1 MIELFSASAGAGKT
15 HRLTGEYI
23 KRLFIGEAQYRHIL
37 AVTFTNKAT
46 EEMKSR
52 ILNELY
58 IIASGRESRF
68 MQELLPLVGGSQQK
82 LRARA
87 RVILSQILHDY
98 SLFNVSTIDRF
109 FQSVMRAFARE
120 LGKMVSYG
128 VELDEK
134 SIRLAAI
141 DRIYADLG
149 KQENAKLLGWM
160 TEFAKEVVAEGEG
173 WNIKDKIAELSSEVN
188 NEGYKLLQR
197 NAGAAYGN
205 LNGNEVQDLKVR
217 VKKIRALFIKRLKEI
232 GNNGVAHMSALGHSP
247 SEYKGGFRSLFCKF
261 EKMAKGEMQDG
272 DSAKFKAIYNNK
284 SEWVSKDKN
293 PDDFYSND
301 LNNDI
306 KDFID
311 LCDKLPLFRTAE
323 AILQRINQFGI
334 LNNIQREIQT
344 ICREQNVMLLA
355 DTTEL
360 LNRII
365 DGNDTP
371 FIYEK
376 IGTQLNYIMLDEFQD
391 TSRMQWQNFEPLI
404 AEIESRTPH
413 KNGFGNVVV
422 GDIKQSIYRWR
433 NSDWQILH
441 NFATGPIGKYS
452 KSISLDT
459 NWRSLQNIITFN
471 NSFFESAAKELDNK
485 FASNSSGNLTPI
497 AEIYK
502 TIAQQYPKE
511 KSSIPAE
518 GYVEVRIYDKVSKGT
533 KETTGT
539 DAKMRPYQATV
550 EAIKDALCRGYSYS
564 HITIL
569 VRKNTEGAAIAKH
582 LLENNIPVVSSDS
595 MLLVSSKVIR
605 SLVERLA
612 AIATSAPAPADTDKE
627 LRNMPLLQLVQHI
640 IHNELPDAAK
650 ADMAYLNAFMDVVL
664 KFTSEEGS
672 NLSLFLKWWS
682 ENGTSY
688 SISAPKSNAVTI
700 CTIHKSKGLEAE
712 IIIIPFFTCKLEP
725 EVNGIIWCSTTDPE
739 IGYNQP
745 LPVLY
750 SAKLENTLFKE
761 DYYKEKHNCYIDAI
775 NLAYVACTRPRNEL
789 YIFADKSARSFN
801 NSMASLLAAF
811 VNAPDKLPFVK
822 DSSGIDPSQKCDIYK
837 FGVKNQRHECKMPA
851 AGAPAAA
858 PAAAGAPACAP
869 AAAGTGASASALAG
883 ASASTPASA
892 PVLQADALMLLAPIK
907 QTGRNRLAASQ
918 SSINEG
924 DDSIRNKGVILH
936 EIFSFIKNKRDIP
949 EAVKRATLLGIVNK
963 ESFADL
969 LTATAPTIEDVI
981 AQLISQTDHL
991 HWFDDS
997 AQILNEQEILSGD
1010 DTITRP
1016 DRVILLPDGKGAHKA
1031 IVVDYKFGEYDPN
1044 STQLKRYHSQVAG
1057 YMSSLCKMGFVDVS
1071 GYIWYPLHNK
1081 IIEVVPCKQ
1090 KTLL

>member
-1 MIELFSASAGAGKT
+1 
-15 HRLTGEYI
+15 
-23 KRLFIGEAQYRHIL
+23 
-37 AVTFTNKAT
+37 
-46 EEMKSR
+46 
-52 ILNELY
+52 
-58 IIASGRESRF
+58 
-68 MQELLPLVGGSQQK
+68 
-82 LRARA
+82 
-87 RVILSQILHDY
+87 
-98 SLFNVSTIDRF
+98 
-109 FQSVMRAFARE
+109 
-120 LGKMVSYG
+120 
-128 VELDEK
+128 
-134 SIRLAAI
+134 
-141 DRIYADLG
+141 
-149 KQENAKLLGWM
+149 
-160 TEFAKEVVAEGEG
+160 
-173 WNIKDKIAELSSEVN
+173 
-188 NEGYKLLQR
+188 
-197 NAGAAYGN
+197 
-205 LNGNEVQDLKVR
+205 
-217 VKKIRALFIKRLKEI
+217 
-232 GNNGVAHMSALGHSP
+232 
-247 SEYKGGFRSLFCKF
+247 
-261 EKMAKGEMQDG
+261 
-272 DSAKFKAIYNNK
+272 
-284 SEWVSKDKN
+284 
-293 PDDFYSND
+293 
-301 LNNDI
+301 
-306 KDFID
+306 
-311 LCDKLPLFRTAE
+311 
-323 AILQRINQFGI
+323 
-334 LNNIQREIQT
+334 
-344 ICREQNVMLLA
+344 
-355 DTTEL
+355 
-360 LNRII
+360 
-365 DGNDTP
+365 
-371 FIYEK
+371 
-376 IGTQLNYIMLDEFQD
+376 
-391 TSRMQWQNFEPLI
+391 
-404 AEIESRTPH
+404 
-413 KNGFGNVVV
+413 
-422 GDIKQSIYRWR
+422 
-433 NSDWQILH
+433 
-441 NFATGPIGKYS
+441 
-452 KSISLDT
+452 
-459 NWRSLQNIITFN
+459 
-471 NSFFESAAKELDNK
+471 
-485 FASNSSGNLTPI
+485 
-497 AEIYK
+497 
-502 TIAQQYPKE
+502 
-511 KSSIPAE
+511 
-518 GYVEVRIYDKVSKGT
+518 
-533 KETTGT
+533 
-539 DAKMRPYQATV
+539 
-550 EAIKDALCRGYSYS
+550 
-564 HITIL
+564 
-569 VRKNTEGAAIAKH
+569 
-582 LLENNIPVVSSDS
+582 
-595 MLLVSSKVIR
+595 
-605 SLVERLA
+605 
-612 AIATSAPAPADTDKE
+612 
-627 LRNMPLLQLVQHI
+627 MPLLQLVQHI

-801 NSMASLLAAF
+801 NSMASLLATF

-822 DSSGIDPSQKCDIYK
+822 DSSGIAASQNFDIYML
-837 FGVKNQRHECKMPA
+837 GVKNQRHECKMPA
-851 AGAPAAA
+851 AGA
-858 PAAAGAPACAP
+858 GAP
-869 AAAGTGASASALAG
+869 AAAGTGPSTVSA
-883 ASASTPASA
+883 TASA

-949 EAVKRATLLGIVNK
+949 DAVKRATLLGIVNK

-997 AQILNEQEILSGD
+997 AQILNEQEILSGN

>member
-68 MQELLPLVGGSQQK
+68 MQELLPLVGGSQQR

-173 WNIKDKIAELSSEVN
+173 WNIKDKIADLSSEVN

-205 LNGNEVQDLKVR
+205 LDGNDVQDLKVR

-232 GNNGVAHMSALGHSP
+232 GNNGLAHMSALGHSP
-247 SEYKGGFRSLFCKF
+247 SEYKGGFRSPFCRF

-284 SEWVSKDKN
+284 SEWVSKENN

-311 LCDKLPLFRTAE
+311 LCDKLSLFRTAE

-360 LNRII
+360 LNRVI

-404 AEIESRTPH
+404 AEIESRTSH

-518 GYVEVRIYDKVSKGT
+518 GYVEVRIYDKVPKENKVT
-533 KETTGT
+533 KVT

-801 NSMASLLAAF
+801 NSMASLLATF
-811 VNAPDKLPFVK
+811 VNAPDKVPFVK

-851 AGAPAAA
+851 AASSVGSS
-858 PAAAGAPACAP
+858 AAAGA
-869 AAAGTGASASALAG
+869 SA
-883 ASASTPASA
+883 
-892 PVLQADALMLLAPIK
+892 LQADALMLLAPIK

>member
-232 GNNGVAHMSALGHSP
+232 GNNGVAHISALGHSP
-247 SEYKGGFRSLFCKF
+247 SEYKGGFRSPFCRF

-272 DSAKFKAIYNNK
+272 DSAKFNAIYNNK
-284 SEWVSKDKN
+284 SEWVSKENN

-518 GYVEVRIYDKVSKGT
+518 GYVEVRIYDKVP
-533 KETTGT
+533 KENKVT
-539 DAKMRPYQATV
+539 DAKMRPYKATV

-801 NSMASLLAAF
+801 NSMASLLATF
-811 VNAPDKLPFVK
+811 VNAPDKVPFVK

-837 FGVKNQRHECKMPA
+837 FGVKNQRHDCKMPS
-851 AGAPAAA
+851 AG
-858 PAAAGAPACAP
+858 
-869 AAAGTGASASALAG
+869 AG

>member
-1 MIELFSASAGAGKT
+1 
-15 HRLTGEYI
+15 
-23 KRLFIGEAQYRHIL
+23 
-37 AVTFTNKAT
+37 
-46 EEMKSR
+46 
-52 ILNELY
+52 
-58 IIASGRESRF
+58 
-68 MQELLPLVGGSQQK
+68 
-82 LRARA
+82 
-87 RVILSQILHDY
+87 
-98 SLFNVSTIDRF
+98 
-109 FQSVMRAFARE
+109 
-120 LGKMVSYG
+120 
-128 VELDEK
+128 
-134 SIRLAAI
+134 
-141 DRIYADLG
+141 
-149 KQENAKLLGWM
+149 
-160 TEFAKEVVAEGEG
+160 
-173 WNIKDKIAELSSEVN
+173 
-188 NEGYKLLQR
+188 
-197 NAGAAYGN
+197 
-205 LNGNEVQDLKVR
+205 
-217 VKKIRALFIKRLKEI
+217 
-232 GNNGVAHMSALGHSP
+232 
-247 SEYKGGFRSLFCKF
+247 
-261 EKMAKGEMQDG
+261 
-272 DSAKFKAIYNNK
+272 
-284 SEWVSKDKN
+284 
-293 PDDFYSND
+293 
-301 LNNDI
+301 
-306 KDFID
+306 
-311 LCDKLPLFRTAE
+311 
-323 AILQRINQFGI
+323 
-334 LNNIQREIQT
+334 
-344 ICREQNVMLLA
+344 
-355 DTTEL
+355 
-360 LNRII
+360 
-365 DGNDTP
+365 
-371 FIYEK
+371 
-376 IGTQLNYIMLDEFQD
+376 
-391 TSRMQWQNFEPLI
+391 
-404 AEIESRTPH
+404 
-413 KNGFGNVVV
+413 
-422 GDIKQSIYRWR
+422 
-433 NSDWQILH
+433 
-441 NFATGPIGKYS
+441 
-452 KSISLDT
+452 
-459 NWRSLQNIITFN
+459 
-471 NSFFESAAKELDNK
+471 
-485 FASNSSGNLTPI
+485 
-497 AEIYK
+497 
-502 TIAQQYPKE
+502 
-511 KSSIPAE
+511 
-518 GYVEVRIYDKVSKGT
+518 
-533 KETTGT
+533 
-539 DAKMRPYQATV
+539 
-550 EAIKDALCRGYSYS
+550 
-564 HITIL
+564 
-569 VRKNTEGAAIAKH
+569 
-582 LLENNIPVVSSDS
+582 
-595 MLLVSSKVIR
+595 
-605 SLVERLA
+605 
-612 AIATSAPAPADTDKE
+612 
-627 LRNMPLLQLVQHI
+627 MPLLQLVQHI

-801 NSMASLLAAF
+801 NSMASLLATF
-811 VNAPDKLPFVK
+811 VNAPDKVPFVK

-851 AGAPAAA
+851 AASSVGSS
-858 PAAAGAPACAP
+858 AAAGAP
-869 AAAGTGASASALAG
+869 AAAGTGASASAPAG
-883 ASASTPASA
+883 VSASTPASA

-936 EIFSFIKNKRDIP
+936 EIFSFIKNKRDISD
-949 EAVKRATLLGIVNK
+949 AVKRATLLGIVNK

>member
-173 WNIKDKIAELSSEVN
+173 WNIKDKIADLSSEVN
-188 NEGYKLLQR
+188 NEGYKLLRR

-205 LNGNEVQDLKVR
+205 LDGNDVQDLKLR

-232 GNNGVAHMSALGHSP
+232 GNNGVAHISALGHSP
-247 SEYKGGFRSLFCKF
+247 SEYKGGFRSPFCRF

-284 SEWVSKDKN
+284 SEWVSKENN

-311 LCDKLPLFRTAE
+311 LCYTLPLFRTAE

-360 LNRII
+360 LNRVI

-404 AEIESRTPH
+404 AEIESRTSH

-518 GYVEVRIYDKVSKGT
+518 GYVEVRIYDKVP
-533 KETTGT
+533 KETKVTMVT

-851 AGAPAAA
+851 AASSVGAS
-858 PAAAGAPACAP
+858 AAAGAP
-869 AAAGTGASASALAG
+869 AAAGTGASASAPAG

-949 EAVKRATLLGIVNK
+949 DAVKRATLLGIVNK

>member
-173 WNIKDKIAELSSEVN
+173 WNIKDKIADLSSEVN

-205 LNGNEVQDLKVR
+205 LNGNEVQDLKLR

-232 GNNGVAHMSALGHSP
+232 GNNGLAHMSALGHSP

-284 SEWVSKDKN
+284 SEWVSKENN

-360 LNRII
+360 LNRVI

-605 SLVERLA
+605 GLVERLA

-811 VNAPDKLPFVK
+811 VNAPDKVPFVK

-837 FGVKNQRHECKMPA
+837 FGVKNQRHECKV
-851 AGAPAAA
+851 PAAA
-858 PAAAGAPACAP
+858 SSVGSSAAAGAP
-869 AAAGTGASASALAG
+869 AAAGTGASASAPAG
-883 ASASTPASA
+883 VSASTPASA

-949 EAVKRATLLGIVNK
+949 DAVKRATLLGIVNK

>member
-98 SLFNVSTIDRF
+98 SLFSVSTIDRF

-173 WNIKDKIAELSSEVN
+173 WNIKDKIADLSSEVN

-232 GNNGVAHMSALGHSP
+232 GNNGLAHMSALGHSP
-247 SEYKGGFRSLFCKF
+247 SEYKGGFRSPFCRF

-284 SEWVSKDKN
+284 SEWVSKENN

-306 KDFID
+306 KEFVD
-311 LCDKLPLFRTAE
+311 LCDTLPLFRTAE

-404 AEIESRTPH
+404 AEIESRTSH

-518 GYVEVRIYDKVSKGT
+518 GYVEVRIYDKVPKGT
-533 KETTGT
+533 KETKGT

-801 NSMASLLAAF
+801 NSMASLLATF
-811 VNAPDKLPFVK
+811 VNAPDKVPFVK

-837 FGVKNQRHECKMPA
+837 FGVKNQRHECKVPA
-851 AGAPAAA
+851 
-858 PAAAGAPACAP
+858 
-869 AAAGTGASASALAG
+869 AG

-892 PVLQADALMLLAPIK
+892 PALQADALMLLAPIK
-907 QTGRNRLAASQ
+907 QTGRNRLAVSQ

-949 EAVKRATLLGIVNK
+949 DAVKRATLLGIVNK

>member
-173 WNIKDKIAELSSEVN
+173 WNIKDKIADLSSEVN

-205 LNGNEVQDLKVR
+205 LDGNDVQDLKVR

-232 GNNGVAHMSALGHSP
+232 GNNGLAHMSALGHSP

-284 SEWVSKDKN
+284 SEWVSKENN

-360 LNRII
+360 LNRVI

-518 GYVEVRIYDKVSKGT
+518 GYVEVRIYDKVPKGT
-533 KETTGT
+533 KETKGT

-605 SLVERLA
+605 GLVERLA

-789 YIFADKSARSFN
+789 YIFADKSSRSFN
-801 NSMASLLAAF
+801 NSMASLLATF
-811 VNAPDKLPFVK
+811 VNAPDKVPFVK
-822 DSSGIDPSQKCDIYK
+822 DSSGIAASQNFDIYML
-837 FGVKNQRHECKMPA
+837 GVKNQRHECKMPA
-851 AGAPAAA
+851 
-858 PAAAGAPACAP
+858 
-869 AAAGTGASASALAG
+869 AG

-949 EAVKRATLLGIVNK
+949 DAVKRATLLGIVNK

>member
-173 WNIKDKIAELSSEVN
+173 WNIKDKIADLSSEVS

-232 GNNGVAHMSALGHSP
+232 GNNGLAHMSALGHSP
-247 SEYKGGFRSLFCKF
+247 SEYKGGFRSPFCRF

-284 SEWVSKDKN
+284 SEWVSKEKN

-311 LCDKLPLFRTAE
+311 LCDTLPLFRTAE

-404 AEIESRTPH
+404 AEIESRTSH

-518 GYVEVRIYDKVSKGT
+518 GYVEVRIYDKVPKGT
-533 KETTGT
+533 KETKGT

-801 NSMASLLAAF
+801 NSMASLLATF
-811 VNAPDKLPFVK
+811 VNAPDKVPFVK

-837 FGVKNQRHECKMPA
+837 FGVKNQRHACKMPA
-851 AGAPAAA
+851 AGAF
-858 PAAAGAPACAP
+858 
-869 AAAGTGASASALAG
+869 
-883 ASASTPASA
+883 ASTPASA

-949 EAVKRATLLGIVNK
+949 DAVKRATLLGIVNK

>member
-173 WNIKDKIAELSSEVN
+173 WNIKDKIADLSSEVN

-197 NAGAAYGN
+197 NAGASYGN

-284 SEWVSKDKN
+284 SEWVSKENN

-518 GYVEVRIYDKVSKGT
+518 GYVEVRIYDKVP
-533 KETTGT
+533 KETKVTKVT

-801 NSMASLLAAF
+801 NSMASLLATF
-811 VNAPDKLPFVK
+811 VNAPDKVPFVK

-837 FGVKNQRHECKMPA
+837 FGVKNQRHECKVPAAASSVGSSAA

-858 PAAAGAPACAP
+858 PAAASVPS
-869 AAAGTGASASALAG
+869 AAGAGPSAVSA
-883 ASASTPASA
+883 PASA

-949 EAVKRATLLGIVNK
+949 DAVKRATLLGIVNK

>member
-232 GNNGVAHMSALGHSP
+232 GNNGLAHMSALGHSP

-284 SEWVSKDKN
+284 SEWVSKENN

-311 LCDKLPLFRTAE
+311 LCDTLPLFRTAE
-323 AILQRINQFGI
+323 VILQRINQFGI

-360 LNRII
+360 LNRVI

-612 AIATSAPAPADTDKE
+612 AIATSAHAPADTDKE

-801 NSMASLLAAF
+801 NSMASLLATF
-811 VNAPDKLPFVK
+811 VNAPDKVPFVK

-851 AGAPAAA
+851 AASSVGSSAA
-858 PAAAGAPACAP
+858 
-869 AAAGTGASASALAG
+869 
-883 ASASTPASA
+883 ASA

-949 EAVKRATLLGIVNK
+949 DAVKRATLLGIVNK

>member
-173 WNIKDKIAELSSEVN
+173 WNIKDKIADLSSEVN

-232 GNNGVAHMSALGHSP
+232 GNNGVAHISALGHSP

-284 SEWVSKDKN
+284 SEWVSKENN

-360 LNRII
+360 LNRVI

-518 GYVEVRIYDKVSKGT
+518 GYVEVRIYDKVPKGT
-533 KETTGT
+533 KETMETKETKGT

-605 SLVERLA
+605 GLVERLA

-640 IHNELPDAAK
+640 IHNELPDASK

-801 NSMASLLAAF
+801 NSMASLLATF
-811 VNAPDKLPFVK
+811 VNAPDKVPFVK

-837 FGVKNQRHECKMPA
+837 FGVKNQRYECKV
-851 AGAPAAA
+851 PAAA
-858 PAAAGAPACAP
+858 SSVGS
-869 AAAGTGASASALAG
+869 SA
-883 ASASTPASA
+883 TASA
-892 PVLQADALMLLAPIK
+892 PALQADALMLLAPIK

-949 EAVKRATLLGIVNK
+949 DAVKRATLLGIVNK

-997 AQILNEQEILSGD
+997 AQILNEQEILSGN

>member
-58 IIASGRESRF
+58 VIASGRESRF

-120 LGKMVSYG
+120 LGKVVSYG

-173 WNIKDKIAELSSEVN
+173 WNIKDKIADLSSEVN

-205 LNGNEVQDLKVR
+205 LDGQEVQDLKVR

-232 GNNGVAHMSALGHSP
+232 GNNGLAHMSALGHSP
-247 SEYKGGFRSLFCKF
+247 SEYKGGFRSLFCRF

-284 SEWVSKDKN
+284 SEWVSKENN

-311 LCDKLPLFRTAE
+311 LSDNLPLFRTAE

-360 LNRII
+360 LNRVI

-518 GYVEVRIYDKVSKGT
+518 GYVEVRIYDKVPKET
-533 KETTGT
+533 KETKVT

-605 SLVERLA
+605 GLVERLA

-672 NLSLFLKWWS
+672 NLNLFLKWWS
-682 ENGTSY
+682 ENGKSY

-712 IIIIPFFTCKLEP
+712 IIIIPFFSCKLEP

-801 NSMASLLAAF
+801 NSMASLLATF
-811 VNAPDKLPFVK
+811 VNAPDKVPFVK
-822 DSSGIDPSQKCDIYK
+822 DSSGIAASQNFDIYML
-837 FGVKNQRHECKMPA
+837 GVKNQRHECKMPA
-851 AGAPAAA
+851 AGA
-858 PAAAGAPACAP
+858 GV
-869 AAAGTGASASALAG
+869 
-883 ASASTPASA
+883 SASTPASA

-949 EAVKRATLLGIVNK
+949 DAVKRATLLGIVNK

-997 AQILNEQEILSGD
+997 AQILNEQEILSGN

>member
-173 WNIKDKIAELSSEVN
+173 WNIKDKIADLSSEVN

-205 LNGNEVQDLKVR
+205 LDGQEVQDLKVR

-232 GNNGVAHMSALGHSP
+232 GNNGLAHMSALGHSP

-284 SEWVSKDKN
+284 SEWVSKENN

-306 KDFID
+306 KEFVD
-311 LCDKLPLFRTAE
+311 LCDTLPLFRTAE

-612 AIATSAPAPADTDKE
+612 AIATSAPAPADPDKE

-801 NSMASLLAAF
+801 NSMASLLATF
-811 VNAPDKLPFVK
+811 VNAPDKVPFVK
-822 DSSGIDPSQKCDIYK
+822 DSSSIDPSQKCDIYK

-851 AGAPAAA
+851 AASSVGSSAA
-858 PAAAGAPACAP
+858 
-869 AAAGTGASASALAG
+869 
-883 ASASTPASA
+883 ASA

-949 EAVKRATLLGIVNK
+949 DAVKRATLLGIVNK

>member
-173 WNIKDKIAELSSEVN
+173 WNIKDKIADLSSEVN

-247 SEYKGGFRSLFCKF
+247 SEYKGGFRSPFCRF

-284 SEWVSKDKN
+284 SEWVSKENN

-311 LCDKLPLFRTAE
+311 LCDTLPLFRTAE

-518 GYVEVRIYDKVSKGT
+518 GYVEVRIYDKVPKGT
-533 KETTGT
+533 KETKGT

-605 SLVERLA
+605 GLVERLA

-627 LRNMPLLQLVQHI
+627 LCNMPLLQLVQHI
-640 IHNELPDAAK
+640 IHNELPDEAK

-801 NSMASLLAAF
+801 NSMASLLATF
-811 VNAPDKLPFVK
+811 VNAPDKVPFVK

-837 FGVKNQRHECKMPA
+837 FGVKNQRHECKML
-851 AGAPAAA
+851 AAA
-858 PAAAGAPACAP
+858 SSVGSSAA
-869 AAAGTGASASALAG
+869 
-883 ASASTPASA
+883 ASA

-949 EAVKRATLLGIVNK
+949 DAVKRATLLGIVNK

-981 AQLISQTDHL
+981 AQLISQIDHL

>member
-232 GNNGVAHMSALGHSP
+232 GNNGVAHISALGHSP
-247 SEYKGGFRSLFCKF
+247 SEYKGGFRSPFCRF

-306 KDFID
+306 KEFVD
-311 LCDKLPLFRTAE
+311 LCDTLPLFRTAE

-518 GYVEVRIYDKVSKGT
+518 GYVEVRIYDKVPKET
-533 KETTGT
+533 KETMETKETKGT

-672 NLSLFLKWWS
+672 NLNLFLKWWS
-682 ENGTSY
+682 ENGKSY

-801 NSMASLLAAF
+801 NSMASLLATF
-811 VNAPDKLPFVK
+811 VNAPDKVPFVK

-851 AGAPAAA
+851 AGAP
-858 PAAAGAPACAP
+858 
-869 AAAGTGASASALAG
+869 
-883 ASASTPASA
+883 ASTPASA

-936 EIFSFIKNKRDIP
+936 EIFSFIKNKCDIP
-949 EAVKRATLLGIVNK
+949 DAVKRATLLGIVNK

-997 AQILNEQEILSGD
+997 AQILNEQEILSGN

-1071 GYIWYPLHNK
+1071 GYLWYPLHNK

>member
-173 WNIKDKIAELSSEVN
+173 WNIKDKIADLSSEVN

-205 LNGNEVQDLKVR
+205 LDGNDVQDLKVR

-232 GNNGVAHMSALGHSP
+232 GNNGLAHMSALGHSP
-247 SEYKGGFRSLFCKF
+247 SEYKGGFRSPFCRF

-284 SEWVSKDKN
+284 SEWVSKENN

-404 AEIESRTPH
+404 AEIESRTSH

-518 GYVEVRIYDKVSKGT
+518 GYVEVRIYDKVPKGT

-605 SLVERLA
+605 GLVERLA

-801 NSMASLLAAF
+801 NSMASLLATF
-811 VNAPDKLPFVK
+811 VNAPDKVPFVK

-837 FGVKNQRHECKMPA
+837 FGVKNQRHDCKMPA
-851 AGAPAAA
+851 
-858 PAAAGAPACAP
+858 
-869 AAAGTGASASALAG
+869 AG

-936 EIFSFIKNKRDIP
+936 KIFSFIKNKRDIP
-949 EAVKRATLLGIVNK
+949 DAVKRATLLGIVNK

>member
-205 LNGNEVQDLKVR
+205 LNGNEVQDLKLR

-232 GNNGVAHMSALGHSP
+232 GNNGLAHMSALGHSP

-284 SEWVSKDKN
+284 SEWVSKENN

-518 GYVEVRIYDKVSKGT
+518 GYVEVRIYDKVPKGT
-533 KETTGT
+533 KETKGT

-605 SLVERLA
+605 GLVERLA

-789 YIFADKSARSFN
+789 YIFADKSSRSFN
-801 NSMASLLAAF
+801 NSMASLLATF
-811 VNAPDKLPFVK
+811 VNAPGKVPFVK
-822 DSSGIDPSQKCDIYK
+822 DSSGIAASQNFDIYML
-837 FGVKNQRHECKMPA
+837 GVKNQRHECKMPA
-851 AGAPAAA
+851 
-858 PAAAGAPACAP
+858 
-869 AAAGTGASASALAG
+869 AG

-949 EAVKRATLLGIVNK
+949 DAVKRATLLGIVNK

>member
-197 NAGAAYGN
+197 NAGASYGN

-284 SEWVSKDKN
+284 SEWVSKENN

-612 AIATSAPAPADTDKE
+612 AIATSAPVPADTDKE

-640 IHNELPDAAK
+640 IHNELPDEAK

-851 AGAPAAA
+851 AASSVGSS
-858 PAAAGAPACAP
+858 AAAGAP
-869 AAAGTGASASALAG
+869 AAAGTGASASAPAG

-949 EAVKRATLLGIVNK
+949 DAVKRATLLGIVNK

>member
-173 WNIKDKIAELSSEVN
+173 WNIKDKIADLSSEVN

-205 LNGNEVQDLKVR
+205 LDGNDVQDLKVR

-247 SEYKGGFRSLFCKF
+247 SEYKGGFRSPFCRF

-284 SEWVSKDKN
+284 SEWVSKENN

-311 LCDKLPLFRTAE
+311 LSDTLPLFRTAE

-452 KSISLDT
+452 KSIPLDT

-518 GYVEVRIYDKVSKGT
+518 GYVEVRIYDKVPKGT

-605 SLVERLA
+605 GLVERLA

-801 NSMASLLAAF
+801 NSMASLLATF
-811 VNAPDKLPFVK
+811 VNAPDKVPFVK

-851 AGAPAAA
+851 
-858 PAAAGAPACAP
+858 
-869 AAAGTGASASALAG
+869 AG

-936 EIFSFIKNKRDIP
+936 EIFSFIKNKCDIP
-949 EAVKRATLLGIVNK
+949 DAVKRATLLGIVNK

>member
-173 WNIKDKIAELSSEVN
+173 WNIKDKIADLSSEVN
-188 NEGYKLLQR
+188 NEGYKFLQR
-197 NAGAAYGN
+197 DAGAAYGN

-232 GNNGVAHMSALGHSP
+232 GNNGVAHISALGHSP
-247 SEYKGGFRSLFCKF
+247 SEYKGGFRSPFCRF

-284 SEWVSKDKN
+284 SEWVSKNNN

-311 LCDKLPLFRTAE
+311 LCDKLQLFRTAE

-404 AEIESRTPH
+404 AEIESRTSH

-497 AEIYK
+497 VEIYK

-511 KSSIPAE
+511 KSPIPAE

-539 DAKMRPYQATV
+539 DAKIRPYQATV

-605 SLVERLA
+605 GLVERLA

-640 IHNELPDAAK
+640 IHNELPDEAK

-725 EVNGIIWCSTTDPE
+725 EVNGIIWCSTTNPE

-761 DYYKEKHNCYIDAI
+761 DYYKEKHNCCIDAI

-789 YIFADKSARSFN
+789 YIFADKSSRSFN
-801 NSMASLLAAF
+801 NSMASLLATF
-811 VNAPDKLPFVK
+811 VNAPGKVPFVK

-851 AGAPAAA
+851 AASSVGSSAA
-858 PAAAGAPACAP
+858 
-869 AAAGTGASASALAG
+869 
-883 ASASTPASA
+883 ASA

-949 EAVKRATLLGIVNK
+949 DAVKRATLLGIVNK

>member
-197 NAGAAYGN
+197 NAGAAYGS

-247 SEYKGGFRSLFCKF
+247 SEYKGGFRSLFCRF

-284 SEWVSKDKN
+284 SEWVSKENN

-311 LCDKLPLFRTAE
+311 LCDTLPLFRTAE

-485 FASNSSGNLTPI
+485 FASNSSGNLIPI

-518 GYVEVRIYDKVSKGT
+518 GYVEVRIYDKVP
-533 KETTGT
+533 KETKVTMVT

-801 NSMASLLAAF
+801 NSMASLLAIF
-811 VNAPDKLPFVK
+811 VNAPDKVPFVK

-851 AGAPAAA
+851 AGA
-858 PAAAGAPACAP
+858 
-869 AAAGTGASASALAG
+869 G

-907 QTGRNRLAASQ
+907 QTGRNRLAVSQ

-949 EAVKRATLLGIVNK
+949 DAVKRATLLGIVNK

-997 AQILNEQEILSGD
+997 AQILNEQEILSGN

>member
-173 WNIKDKIAELSSEVN
+173 WNIKDKIAELSSEVS

-197 NAGAAYGN
+197 NAGASYGN

-232 GNNGVAHMSALGHSP
+232 GNNGVAHISALGHSP

-284 SEWVSKDKN
+284 SEWVSKENN

-311 LCDKLPLFRTAE
+311 LCDTLPLFRTAE
-323 AILQRINQFGI
+323 TILQRINQFGI

-404 AEIESRTPH
+404 AEIESRTSH

-485 FASNSSGNLTPI
+485 FASHISGNLTPI

-518 GYVEVRIYDKVSKGT
+518 GYVEVRIYDKVP
-533 KETTGT
+533 KETKGT
-539 DAKMRPYQATV
+539 DAKIRPYQATV

-605 SLVERLA
+605 GLVERLA

-640 IHNELPDAAK
+640 IHNELPDEAK

-801 NSMASLLAAF
+801 NSMASLLATF
-811 VNAPDKLPFVK
+811 VNAPDKVPFVK

-851 AGAPAAA
+851 AG
-858 PAAAGAPACAP
+858 
-869 AAAGTGASASALAG
+869 AG

-949 EAVKRATLLGIVNK
+949 DAVKRATLLGIVNK

>member
-160 TEFAKEVVAEGEG
+160 TEFAKEVVVEGEG
-173 WNIKDKIAELSSEVN
+173 WNIKDKIADLSSEVN

-232 GNNGVAHMSALGHSP
+232 GNSGLAHMSALGHSP

-284 SEWVSKDKN
+284 SEWVSKENN

-311 LCDKLPLFRTAE
+311 LCDKLSLFRTAE

-518 GYVEVRIYDKVSKGT
+518 GYVEVRIYDKVP
-533 KETTGT
+533 KETKVTKGT

-605 SLVERLA
+605 GLVERLA

-640 IHNELPDAAK
+640 IHNELPDEAK

-789 YIFADKSARSFN
+789 YIFADKSSRSFN
-801 NSMASLLAAF
+801 NSMASLLAKF
-811 VNAPDKLPFVK
+811 VDAPDKLPFVK

-837 FGVKNQRHECKMPA
+837 FGVKNQRHECKV
-851 AGAPAAA
+851 PAAA
-858 PAAAGAPACAP
+858 SSVGSSAAAGAP
-869 AAAGTGASASALAG
+869 AAAGTGASVSALAG

-949 EAVKRATLLGIVNK
+949 DAVKRATLLGIVNK
-963 ESFADL
+963 ESFSDL

>member
-173 WNIKDKIAELSSEVN
+173 WNIKDKIADLSSEVN

-217 VKKIRALFIKRLKEI
+217 VKKIRTLFIKRLKEI
-232 GNNGVAHMSALGHSP
+232 GNNGLAHMSALGHSP

-284 SEWVSKDKN
+284 SEWVSKENN

-311 LCDKLPLFRTAE
+311 LCDTLPLFRTAE

-404 AEIESRTPH
+404 AEIESRTSH

-518 GYVEVRIYDKVSKGT
+518 GYVEVRIYDKVPKATKETKVTKGT
-533 KETTGT
+533 KGT

-811 VNAPDKLPFVK
+811 VNAPGKVPFVK
-822 DSSGIDPSQKCDIYK
+822 DNSGIDPSQKCDIYK
-837 FGVKNQRHECKMPA
+837 FGVKNQRHDCKMPA
-851 AGAPAAA
+851 
-858 PAAAGAPACAP
+858 
-869 AAAGTGASASALAG
+869 AG

-949 EAVKRATLLGIVNK
+949 DAVKRATLLGIVNK

>member
-173 WNIKDKIAELSSEVN
+173 WNIKDKIADLSSEVN

-247 SEYKGGFRSLFCKF
+247 SEYKGGFRSPFCRF

-284 SEWVSKDKN
+284 SEWVSKENN

-533 KETTGT
+533 KETKGT

-612 AIATSAPAPADTDKE
+612 AIATSAPAPADADKE

-640 IHNELPDAAK
+640 IHNELPDEAK

-712 IIIIPFFTCKLEP
+712 IIIIPFFTCKFEP

-851 AGAPAAA
+851 AASSVGSSAAA
-858 PAAAGAPACAP
+858 GVPAAAGA
-869 AAAGTGASASALAG
+869 SASA
-883 ASASTPASA
+883 PASA

-907 QTGRNRLAASQ
+907 QTGRNRLAASL

-949 EAVKRATLLGIVNK
+949 DAVKRATLLGIVNK

>member
-173 WNIKDKIAELSSEVN
+173 WNIKDKIADLSSEVN
-188 NEGYKLLQR
+188 NEGYKFLQR

-232 GNNGVAHMSALGHSP
+232 GNNGLAHMSALGHSP
-247 SEYKGGFRSLFCKF
+247 SEYKGGFRSPFCRF

-284 SEWVSKDKN
+284 SEWVSKENN

-311 LCDKLPLFRTAE
+311 LCDTLPLFKTAE
-323 AILQRINQFGI
+323 VILQRINQFGI

-360 LNRII
+360 LNRVI

-404 AEIESRTPH
+404 AEIESRTSH

-518 GYVEVRIYDKVSKGT
+518 GYVEVRIYDKVPKGT

-801 NSMASLLAAF
+801 NSMASLLATF

-851 AGAPAAA
+851 AG
-858 PAAAGAPACAP
+858 
-869 AAAGTGASASALAG
+869 AG

-936 EIFSFIKNKRDIP
+936 EIFSFIKNKCDILD
-949 EAVKRATLLGIVNK
+949 AVKRATLLGIVNK

-969 LTATAPTIEDVI
+969 LTATTPTIEDVI

>member
-1 MIELFSASAGAGKT
+1 
-15 HRLTGEYI
+15 
-23 KRLFIGEAQYRHIL
+23 
-37 AVTFTNKAT
+37 
-46 EEMKSR
+46 
-52 ILNELY
+52 
-58 IIASGRESRF
+58 
-68 MQELLPLVGGSQQK
+68 
-82 LRARA
+82 
-87 RVILSQILHDY
+87 
-98 SLFNVSTIDRF
+98 
-109 FQSVMRAFARE
+109 
-120 LGKMVSYG
+120 
-128 VELDEK
+128 
-134 SIRLAAI
+134 
-141 DRIYADLG
+141 
-149 KQENAKLLGWM
+149 
-160 TEFAKEVVAEGEG
+160 
-173 WNIKDKIAELSSEVN
+173 
-188 NEGYKLLQR
+188 
-197 NAGAAYGN
+197 
-205 LNGNEVQDLKVR
+205 
-217 VKKIRALFIKRLKEI
+217 
-232 GNNGVAHMSALGHSP
+232 
-247 SEYKGGFRSLFCKF
+247 
-261 EKMAKGEMQDG
+261 
-272 DSAKFKAIYNNK
+272 
-284 SEWVSKDKN
+284 
-293 PDDFYSND
+293 
-301 LNNDI
+301 
-306 KDFID
+306 
-311 LCDKLPLFRTAE
+311 
-323 AILQRINQFGI
+323 
-334 LNNIQREIQT
+334 
-344 ICREQNVMLLA
+344 
-355 DTTEL
+355 
-360 LNRII
+360 
-365 DGNDTP
+365 
-371 FIYEK
+371 
-376 IGTQLNYIMLDEFQD
+376 
-391 TSRMQWQNFEPLI
+391 
-404 AEIESRTPH
+404 
-413 KNGFGNVVV
+413 
-422 GDIKQSIYRWR
+422 
-433 NSDWQILH
+433 
-441 NFATGPIGKYS
+441 
-452 KSISLDT
+452 
-459 NWRSLQNIITFN
+459 
-471 NSFFESAAKELDNK
+471 
-485 FASNSSGNLTPI
+485 
-497 AEIYK
+497 
-502 TIAQQYPKE
+502 
-511 KSSIPAE
+511 
-518 GYVEVRIYDKVSKGT
+518 
-533 KETTGT
+533 
-539 DAKMRPYQATV
+539 
-550 EAIKDALCRGYSYS
+550 
-564 HITIL
+564 
-569 VRKNTEGAAIAKH
+569 
-582 LLENNIPVVSSDS
+582 
-595 MLLVSSKVIR
+595 
-605 SLVERLA
+605 
-612 AIATSAPAPADTDKE
+612 
-627 LRNMPLLQLVQHI
+627 MPLLQLVQHI
-640 IHNELPDAAK
+640 IHNELPDEAK

-801 NSMASLLAAF
+801 NSMASLLATF
-811 VNAPDKLPFVK
+811 VNAPDKVPFVK

-851 AGAPAAA
+851 AASSVGSSAAAGAPAAA
-858 PAAAGAPACAP
+858 PAAAGVHAGAPAT
-869 AAAGTGASASALAG
+869 AAASLSAVSA
-883 ASASTPASA
+883 PASA

-924 DDSIRNKGVILH
+924 DNSIRNKGVILH

>member
-173 WNIKDKIAELSSEVN
+173 WNIKDKIADLSSEVN
-188 NEGYKLLQR
+188 NEGYKLLRR

-232 GNNGVAHMSALGHSP
+232 GNNGVAHISALGHSP

-284 SEWVSKDKN
+284 SEWVSKENN

-311 LCDKLPLFRTAE
+311 LCDKLPIFRTAE
-323 AILQRINQFGI
+323 VILQRINQFGI

-404 AEIESRTPH
+404 AEIESRTSH

-518 GYVEVRIYDKVSKGT
+518 GYVEVRIYDKVPKGT

-605 SLVERLA
+605 GLVERLA
-612 AIATSAPAPADTDKE
+612 AIATSAPAPADLDKE

-640 IHNELPDAAK
+640 IHNELPDEAK

-822 DSSGIDPSQKCDIYK
+822 DSSSIDPSQKCDIYK

-851 AGAPAAA
+851 AG
-858 PAAAGAPACAP
+858 
-869 AAAGTGASASALAG
+869 AG

-936 EIFSFIKNKRDIP
+936 EIFSFIKNKSDIP
-949 EAVKRATLLGIVNK
+949 DAVKRATLLGIVNK

>member
-173 WNIKDKIAELSSEVN
+173 WNIKDKIAELSSEVS

-205 LNGNEVQDLKVR
+205 LNGNEVQDLKLR

-232 GNNGVAHMSALGHSP
+232 GNNGLAHMSALGHSP

-272 DSAKFKAIYNNK
+272 DSAKFNAIYNNK
-284 SEWVSKDKN
+284 SEWVSKENN

-404 AEIESRTPH
+404 AEIESRTSH

-518 GYVEVRIYDKVSKGT
+518 GYVEVRIYDKVPKENKVT
-533 KETTGT
+533 KVT

-605 SLVERLA
+605 GLVERLA

-640 IHNELPDAAK
+640 IHNELPDEAK

-811 VNAPDKLPFVK
+811 VNAPDKVPFVK

-837 FGVKNQRHECKMPA
+837 FGVKNQRHECKV
-851 AGAPAAA
+851 PAAA
-858 PAAAGAPACAP
+858 SSVGSSAAAGAP
-869 AAAGTGASASALAG
+869 AAAGTGASASAPAG

-949 EAVKRATLLGIVNK
+949 DAVKRATLLGIVNK

>member
-247 SEYKGGFRSLFCKF
+247 SEYKGGFRSLFCRF

-272 DSAKFKAIYNNK
+272 DSAKFNAIYNNK
-284 SEWVSKDKN
+284 SEWVSKEKN

-605 SLVERLA
+605 GLVERLA

-801 NSMASLLAAF
+801 NSMASLLATF
-811 VNAPDKLPFVK
+811 VNAPDKVPFVK

-851 AGAPAAA
+851 AGAF
-858 PAAAGAPACAP
+858 
-869 AAAGTGASASALAG
+869 
-883 ASASTPASA
+883 ASTPASA

-936 EIFSFIKNKRDIP
+936 EIFSFIKNKCDIP
-949 EAVKRATLLGIVNK
+949 DAVKRATLLGIVNK

>member
-173 WNIKDKIAELSSEVN
+173 WNIKDKIADLSSEVN

-232 GNNGVAHMSALGHSP
+232 GNNGLAHMSALGHSP
-247 SEYKGGFRSLFCKF
+247 SEYKGGFRSPFCRF

-284 SEWVSKDKN
+284 SEWVSKNNN

-306 KDFID
+306 KEFVD
-311 LCDKLPLFRTAE
+311 LCDTLPLFKTAE
-323 AILQRINQFGI
+323 VILQRINQFGI

-360 LNRII
+360 LNRVI

-518 GYVEVRIYDKVSKGT
+518 GYVEVRIYDKVSKENKVT
-533 KETTGT
+533 KVT

-789 YIFADKSARSFN
+789 YIFADKSSRSFN
-801 NSMASLLAAF
+801 NSMASLLAKF
-811 VNAPDKLPFVK
+811 VDAPDKVPFVK

-837 FGVKNQRHECKMPA
+837 FGVKNQRHDCKMPS
-851 AGAPAAA
+851 AG
-858 PAAAGAPACAP
+858 
-869 AAAGTGASASALAG
+869 AG

-949 EAVKRATLLGIVNK
+949 DAVKRATLLGIVNK

>member
-173 WNIKDKIAELSSEVN
+173 WNIKDKIADLSSEVN

-205 LNGNEVQDLKVR
+205 LDGNDVQDLKLR

-232 GNNGVAHMSALGHSP
+232 GNNGLAHMSALGHSP
-247 SEYKGGFRSLFCKF
+247 SEYKGGFRSLFCRF

-284 SEWVSKDKN
+284 SEWVSKENN

-323 AILQRINQFGI
+323 VILQRINQFGI

-360 LNRII
+360 LNRVI

-518 GYVEVRIYDKVSKGT
+518 GYVEVRIYDKVP
-533 KETTGT
+533 KETKVTKVT

-605 SLVERLA
+605 GLVERLA

-789 YIFADKSARSFN
+789 YIFADKSSRSFN
-801 NSMASLLAAF
+801 NSMASLLATF
-811 VNAPDKLPFVK
+811 VNAPDKVPFVK
-822 DSSGIDPSQKCDIYK
+822 DSSGIAASQNFDIYML
-837 FGVKNQRHECKMPA
+837 GVKNQRHECKMPA
-851 AGAPAAA
+851 
-858 PAAAGAPACAP
+858 
-869 AAAGTGASASALAG
+869 AG

-936 EIFSFIKNKRDIP
+936 EIFSFIKNKCDIP
-949 EAVKRATLLGIVNK
+949 DAVKRATLLGIVNK

>member
-173 WNIKDKIAELSSEVN
+173 WNIKDKIADLSSEVS

-205 LNGNEVQDLKVR
+205 LDGNDVQDLKVR

-232 GNNGVAHMSALGHSP
+232 GNNGLAHMSALGHSP
-247 SEYKGGFRSLFCKF
+247 SEYKGGFRSPFCRF

-284 SEWVSKDKN
+284 SEWVSKENN

-360 LNRII
+360 LNRVI

-404 AEIESRTPH
+404 AEIESRTSH

-485 FASNSSGNLTPI
+485 FVSNSSGNLTPI

-518 GYVEVRIYDKVSKGT
+518 GYVEVRIYDKVPKET
-533 KETTGT
+533 KETKETKVT

-605 SLVERLA
+605 GLVERLA

-640 IHNELPDAAK
+640 IHNELPDEAK

-811 VNAPDKLPFVK
+811 VNAPDKVPFVK

-851 AGAPAAA
+851 
-858 PAAAGAPACAP
+858 
-869 AAAGTGASASALAG
+869 AG

-949 EAVKRATLLGIVNK
+949 DAVKRATLLGIVNK

-981 AQLISQTDHL
+981 AQLISQTAHL